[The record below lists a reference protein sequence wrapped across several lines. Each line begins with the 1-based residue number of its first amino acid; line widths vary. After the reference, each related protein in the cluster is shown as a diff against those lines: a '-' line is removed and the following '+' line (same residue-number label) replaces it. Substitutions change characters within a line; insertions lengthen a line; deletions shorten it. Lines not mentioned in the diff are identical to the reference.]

1 MNNNYSS
8 ELFLKSLLYQI
19 RALFSTKKSI
29 IGIALVLLSACS
41 DSMHTNYSKDSYSS
55 NGERIYLTGQSN
67 RGTQIRVVGGH
78 HHMQMHGG
86 GCATCHG
93 GDREGG
99 ASMWP
104 WFWKTAPALTS
115 TALLGDHEDDGHSH
129 LSYTRESLK
138 RAITEGFNPEGKLLD
153 ELMPRWKLS
162 DDDLDDLVAYL
173 LNDDDAH

>member
-1 MNNNYSS
+1 MKLTRN
-8 ELFLKSLLYQI
+8 I
-19 RALFSTKKSI
+19 KKSCNFKI
-29 IGIALVLLSACS
+29 VITSIGLVLLGACS
-41 DSMHTNYSKDSYSS
+41 DSMHTSYFKESYSS

-67 RGTQIRVVGGH
+67 RGTQIRAIGGH
-78 HHMQMHGG
+78 HHTQMHGG

-93 GDREGG
+93 GNREGG

-104 WFWKTAPALTS
+104 WFWKMAPALTS
-115 TALLGDHEDDGHSH
+115 TALLGDHEGDGHSH

-138 RAITEGFNPEGKLLD
+138 RVITEGFNPEGKSLD

-162 DDDLDDLVAYL
+162 DDDLDDLVTYL

>member
-1 MNNNYSS
+1 M
-8 ELFLKSLLYQI
+8 
-19 RALFSTKKSI
+19 KSI
-29 IGIALVLLSACS
+29 FYKIKTSLNPASVITSIGLVLLGACS
-41 DSMHTNYSKDSYSS
+41 DSMHTSYFKESYSS

-67 RGTQIRVVGGH
+67 RGTQIRAVSGH

-115 TALLGDHEDDGHSH
+115 TALQGDNHQDDGHSH
-129 LSYTRESLK
+129 PSYTRQSLK
-138 RAITEGFNPEGKLLD
+138 RAIVDGLNPEGEALD
-153 ELMPRWKLS
+153 ELMPRWVLA
-162 DDDLDDLVAYL
+162 DEDLDDLVNFL
-173 LNDDDAH
+173 LDNENRH